1 MIKKLNILIFTTLL
15 MAISTLASAQD
26 DQNLASFILR
36 NHEAGALPTVGN
48 SDAEITVVEF
58 FDYRCGY
65 CAKQAKDFEKLLNES
80 ENVKIVYLEWPIFG
94 DISDTAAKI
103 ALIIWDNYPDK
114 YFDIHNGLMKLGP
127 RMKKESIISLLNE
140 NNLDG
145 EKIFNQALDQTEN
158 LVINENFKLAKNLG
172 LRGTPAS
179 VINDSIYP
187 GYIKYEVLSNLVK

>member
-15 MAISTLASAQD
+15 IAISTLASAQD

-36 NHEAGALPTVGN
+36 NHEAGTLPTVGN

-103 ALIIWDNYPDK
+103 ALIIWDNNPDM

-145 EKIFNQALDQTEN
+145 EKIFNQALGQTEN

-179 VINDSIYP
+179 VIDDSIYP

>member
-1 MIKKLNILIFTTLL
+1 MIKKFYILIIISLLIAIPTLV
-15 MAISTLASAQD
+15 TAQD

-36 NHEAGALPTVGN
+36 NHEANALPTVGN
-48 SDAEITVVEF
+48 DHAEITVVEF
-58 FDYRCGY
+58 FDYRCSY
-65 CAKQAKDFEKLLNES
+65 CAKQAKDFEKILNES

-103 ALIIWDNYPDK
+103 ALIIWDNYPDM

-127 RMKKESIISLLNE
+127 KMKKDSIISLLNK

-145 EKIFNQALDQTEN
+145 DKIFSQALDQTEN
-158 LVINENFKLAKNLG
+158 VVINENFKLAQSLG

-187 GYIKYEVLSNLVK
+187 GYIKYEVLSKLVK

>member
-103 ALIIWDNYPDK
+103 ALIIWDNYPDI

-187 GYIKYEVLSNLVK
+187 GYVKYEVLSNLVK

>member
-1 MIKKLNILIFTTLL
+1 MKKKLNILIFTTLL
-15 MAISTLASAQD
+15 MAVSTLVSAQD
-26 DQNLASFILR
+26 DQSLASFILR

>member
-1 MIKKLNILIFTTLL
+1 MIKRINIFIITTLL
-15 MAISTLASAQD
+15 MTISTLASAQD

-36 NHEAGALPTVGN
+36 NHEASALPTVGN

-65 CAKQAKDFEKLLNES
+65 CSKQAKDFEKILNES

-103 ALIIWDNYPDK
+103 ALIIWDNYPDM

-127 RMKKESIISLLNE
+127 RMKKDSIITLLNE
-140 NNLDG
+140 NNFDG

-158 LVINENFKLAKNLG
+158 AVINENFKLAQSLG

>member
-1 MIKKLNILIFTTLL
+1 MKKKLIILIFTTLL
-15 MAISTLASAQD
+15 MAVSTLVSAQD
-26 DQNLASFILR
+26 DQSLASFILR

>member
-1 MIKKLNILIFTTLL
+1 MT
-15 MAISTLASAQD
+15 ISTLVSAQD

-36 NHEAGALPTVGN
+36 NHEASALPTVGN
-48 SDAEITVVEF
+48 IDAEITVVEF

-65 CAKQAKDFEKLLNES
+65 CAKQAKDFEKILNES
-80 ENVKIVYLEWPIFG
+80 ENVKVVYLEWPIFG

-103 ALIIWDNYPDK
+103 ALIIWDNYPDM

-127 RMKKESIISLLNE
+127 RMKKDSIITLLNE
-140 NNLDG
+140 NNFDG

-158 LVINENFKLAKNLG
+158 AVINENFKLAQSLG

>member
-1 MIKKLNILIFTTLL
+1 MINRFYILIIATIIV
-15 MAISTLASAQD
+15 AISTLAYPQD

-36 NHEAGALPTVGN
+36 NHEASALPTVGN

-65 CAKQAKDFEKLLNES
+65 CAKQAKDFEKILNES

-103 ALIIWDNYPDK
+103 ALIIWDNYPDI

-140 NNLDG
+140 NNFDG
-145 EKIFNQALDQTEN
+145 EKIFNQALDQTESP
-158 LVINENFKLAKNLG
+158 VINENFKLAKSLG

-187 GYIKYEVLSNLVK
+187 GYIKYDVLSNLIK

>member
-1 MIKKLNILIFTTLL
+1 MKKKLNILIFTTLL
-15 MAISTLASAQD
+15 MAVSTLVSAQD
-26 DQNLASFILR
+26 DQSLASFILR

-48 SDAEITVVEF
+48 SDAEITIVEF

-114 YFDIHNGLMKLGP
+114 YFDIHNGLMKLGT
-127 RMKKESIISLLNE
+127 RMKKESIIYLLNE

>member
-1 MIKKLNILIFTTLL
+1 MIKKLNILIFTALL

-65 CAKQAKDFEKLLNES
+65 CAKQAKDFEKLLNETK
-80 ENVKIVYLEWPIFG
+80 NVKIVYLEWPIFG

-103 ALIIWDNYPDK
+103 ALIIWDNYPDM

>member
-1 MIKKLNILIFTTLL
+1 MIKKLNILIFTALL

-103 ALIIWDNYPDK
+103 ALIIWDNYPDM

-145 EKIFNQALDQTEN
+145 EKILNQALDQAEN

>member
-1 MIKKLNILIFTTLL
+1 MIKKLNILIFTALL

>member
-145 EKIFNQALDQTEN
+145 EKILNQALDQAEN

>member
-1 MIKKLNILIFTTLL
+1 MT
-15 MAISTLASAQD
+15 ISTLASAQD

-36 NHEAGALPTVGN
+36 NHEASALPTVGN

-65 CAKQAKDFEKLLNES
+65 CAKQAKDFEKILNES

-103 ALIIWDNYPDK
+103 ALIIWDNYPDM

>member
-1 MIKKLNILIFTTLL
+1 MKKKLIILIFTSLL
-15 MAISTLASAQD
+15 MAVSTLVSAQD
-26 DQNLASFILR
+26 DQSLASFILR

-48 SDAEITVVEF
+48 SDAEMTVVEF

-127 RMKKESIISLLNE
+127 RMKKDSIISLLNE
-140 NNLDG
+140 NNFDG

-158 LVINENFKLAKNLG
+158 SVINENFKLAKSLG

>member
-1 MIKKLNILIFTTLL
+1 MKKKLNILIFTILL
-15 MAISTLASAQD
+15 MAVSTLVSAQD
-26 DQNLASFILR
+26 DQSLASFILR

-103 ALIIWDNYPDK
+103 ALIIWDNYPDM

>member
-1 MIKKLNILIFTTLL
+1 MIKRFYIFTIITLL
-15 MAISTLASAQD
+15 MAISTFTFAQD

-36 NHEAGALPTVGN
+36 NHEASALPTVGN

-65 CAKQAKDFEKLLNES
+65 CAKQAKDFEKILNNS
-80 ENVKIVYLEWPIFG
+80 KNVKIVFLEWPIFG

-103 ALIIWDNYPDK
+103 ALIIWDNYPDM
-114 YFDIHNGLMKLGP
+114 YFDIHNGLMILGP
-127 RMKKESIISLLNE
+127 GMKKESIISLLNE

-145 EKIFNQALDQTEN
+145 EKIFNQALSQTEN
-158 LVINENFKLAKNLG
+158 PVINENFKLAKSLG

>member
-1 MIKKLNILIFTTLL
+1 MKKKLIILIFTTLL

-48 SDAEITVVEF
+48 IDAEITVVEF

>member
-1 MIKKLNILIFTTLL
+1 MIKRFYIFIITTILL
-15 MAISTLASAQD
+15 AISNLAYAQD

-36 NHEAGALPTVGN
+36 NHEASALPTVGN
-48 SDAEITVVEF
+48 SEAEITIVEF

-65 CAKQAKDFEKLLNES
+65 CSKQAKDFEKILNNS
-80 ENVKIVYLEWPIFG
+80 KNVKIVFLEWPIFG

-103 ALIIWDNYPDK
+103 ALIIWDNYPDM

-140 NNLDG
+140 NNFDG
-145 EKIFNQALDQTEN
+145 DKIFNQALDQTEN
-158 LVINENFKLAKNLG
+158 VVINENFKLAKSLG

-187 GYIKYEVLSNLVK
+187 GYIKYDVLSNLIK

>member
-15 MAISTLASAQD
+15 MAVSTLASAQD

>member
-1 MIKKLNILIFTTLL
+1 MKKKLNILIFTTLL
-15 MAISTLASAQD
+15 MAVSTLVSAQD
-26 DQNLASFILR
+26 DQSLASFILR

-114 YFDIHNGLMKLGP
+114 YFDIHNGLMKLGT
-127 RMKKESIISLLNE
+127 RMKKESIIYLLNE

>member
-1 MIKKLNILIFTTLL
+1 MLIFTTLL
-15 MAISTLASAQD
+15 MAVSTLVFAQD
-26 DQNLASFILR
+26 DQSLASFILR

-103 ALIIWDNYPDK
+103 ALIIWDNYPYM

-127 RMKKESIISLLNE
+127 KMKKDSIISLLNN

-145 EKIFNQALDQTEN
+145 DKIFSQALDQTEN
-158 LVINENFKLAKNLG
+158 AVINENFKLAQSLG

-187 GYIKYEVLSNLVK
+187 GYIKYEVLSKLVK